1 MNYPNAINSPTAK
14 ELSRGTIIELAQNVY
29 ENALFVQRLV
39 EAFDPEKTYLNEVA
53 ERAENAA
60 NTAETEA
67 DASRGYSQTAAVY
80 AENAQADADR
90 ARSYVENIID
100 IVLPVGSQ
108 IANRNVNFNPNNV
121 YLGTSWVRVSGFL
134 YGVADNAR
142 VGETGGEETHTL
154 TVNEM
159 PRHRHDLPIK
169 YTIGS
174 VRGLGTWSDECV
186 MPTDGAY
193 STGFV
198 GGGQAHNNMPPYK
211 ATIIWERVS

>member
-53 ERAENAA
+53 ERAETAA
-60 NTAETEA
+60 EA
-67 DASRGYSQTAAVY
+67 SKGYSQTAAVY
-80 AENAQADADR
+80 AENAKADADR
-90 ARSYVENIID
+90 ARSYIDTIID
-100 IVLPVGSQ
+100 LVLPVGSQ
-108 IANRNVNFNPNNV
+108 ISNRNVNFNPNVV
-121 YLGTSWVRVSGFL
+121 YSGTTWVRVSGFL
-134 YGVADNAR
+134 YGVADNTR

-159 PRHRHDLPIK
+159 PRHRHDLPIR
-169 YTIGS
+169 YTSGTI
-174 VRGLGTWSDECV
+174 RGLGTWSDDCV

-193 STGFV
+193 STGFD
-198 GGGQAHNNMPPYK
+198 GDGQAHNNMPPYK